1 MRYKLIGNFLSHDF
15 QLSDRINALL
25 RELHPRRLIP
35 SLVAGTIAG
44 VIEVSF
50 ALSLIALVFSGD
62 LSGGLWE
69 GVAMALV
76 TIAVLSSWIALTGS
90 ARGVVSGLQEGP
102 MAIWAGLAAAIA
114 EGMSPEATDRQVI
127 ATVMAAMGC
136 AALLSG
142 GACWLS
148 GYLKLGHLIR
158 AIPYPVVGGFL
169 AGTGWLLLIGS
180 VGMMA
185 DLPLTRSNWLRLFAP
200 DVLWHWLSGVIFA
213 LILFGI
219 SRRYRHWAAAPLGIL
234 AGVALFYLLW
244 GATGLPW
251 EEAQA
256 RGWLP
261 AGLPEGALWR
271 GFDPVRLS
279 AVRWSAIAVQAGPLA
294 AVALF
299 VVVGSLLN
307 AVGIEL
313 AVREDI
319 DLDREL
325 RAVGTANLISGLG
338 GGLVGYQSL
347 SLSLLSHQLGVK
359 RRSVGVFAAA
369 VAVAVLVWGAPLLSA
384 FPKPILGGLSAF
396 LGVSLLVTWVWDI
409 RRQLGLMDY
418 FSLLSIWVAIAAVG
432 FWEGIVVGLG
442 IAVVLFALN
451 CSRISPVR
459 EWQAGAIASSHKLRP
474 AYQRQILRHNDG
486 QLEILLLQG
495 FLFFGTANS
504 LIEQVCS
511 RICDPRRPPLRFLI
525 LDFGRVAGIDS
536 SAAFGFA
543 KIRQVARRHQIILVL
558 VHLSP
563 DIERQLR
570 RANVLA
576 EGDLSCRVF
585 PDRDRG
591 TEWCEER
598 ILNTGLWKYRRWI
611 CCWEKLHTRRLDVEL
626 AKILGGSKSLDAFKG
641 YLELLH
647 LGESAAVFRQGDPHC
662 GLYFIR
668 WGQVSIWVDPP
679 NRPPLRLW
687 TLGNG
692 SIFGKTGLSPTATRL
707 STAIADRPSALY
719 RLSPAALARM
729 KEKDPQLAVALEH
742 HVLMLLC
749 EEHLRERER
758 GLGE

>member
-1 MRYKLIGNFLSHDF
+1 MRYKVIVNFLPHDF
-15 QLSDRINALL
+15 QLSDRIDALL
-25 RELHPRRLIP
+25 RELRPHHLIP

-44 VIEVSF
+44 AIEVSF
-50 ALSLIALVFSGD
+50 ALSMTALVFSGD

-69 GVAMALV
+69 GVSMALV
-76 TIAVLSSWIALTGS
+76 TIAILSGWIALAGS
-90 ARGVVSGLQEGP
+90 APGVVSGLQEGP
-102 MAIWAGLAAAIA
+102 MAILAGLAAAIA
-114 EGMSPEATDRQVI
+114 QGMSPDATDGQIV

-142 GACWLS
+142 AACWLS

-169 AGTGWLLLIGS
+169 AGTGWLLLLGS

-185 DLPLTRSNWLRLFAP
+185 DLSLTRWNWLRLFAP
-200 DVLWHWLSGVIFA
+200 DVLWHWLSGMIFA
-213 LILFGI
+213 LFLFGI

-251 EEAQA
+251 EVAQA

-271 GFDPVRLS
+271 GSDAVRLS
-279 AVRWSAIAVQAGPLA
+279 AVRWSAIAVQAVPLA

-299 VVVGSLLN
+299 AVVGSSLN
-307 AVGIEL
+307 AAGIEL
-313 AVREDI
+313 AVGEDI

-325 RAVGTANLISGLG
+325 RAVGVANFLSGLG

-347 SLSLLSHQLGVK
+347 SLSLLPHQLGVK
-359 RRSVGVFAAA
+359 CRSVGVFAAG
-369 VAVAVLVWGAPLLSA
+369 VAVGVLAWGAPILSA
-384 FPKPILGGLSAF
+384 FPTPILGGLSAF
-396 LGVSLLVTWVWDI
+396 LGVSLLVSWVWDV
-409 RRQLGLMDY
+409 RGHLGTADY
-418 FSLLSIWVAIAAVG
+418 FSLLSILAAIAAVG

-442 IAVVLFALN
+442 VAVALFAVN
-451 CSRISPVR
+451 CARISPVR

-474 AYQRQILRHNDG
+474 AYQRQILGRHDG
-486 QLEILLLQG
+486 QIEVLLLQG

-504 LIEQVCS
+504 LVEQVCR
-511 RICDPRRPPLRFLI
+511 RICDSRRPPLRFLI
-525 LDFGRVAGIDS
+525 FDFGRVAGIDS

-543 KIRQVARRHQIILVL
+543 KIRQVARRHQIILVA
-558 VHLSP
+558 VNLSP
-563 DIERQLR
+563 DVERQLR
-570 RANVLA
+570 QTDVLA

-591 TEWCEER
+591 VEWCEER
-598 ILNTGLWKYRRWI
+598 IVNTSLWKYRRWI
-611 CCWEKLHTRRLDVEL
+611 GCWEKLYARRLDVEL
-626 AKILGGSKSLDAFKG
+626 AKILGGSQPLDTFKG

-647 LGESAAVFRQGDPHC
+647 YRESSAVFRRGDPHC
-662 GLYFIR
+662 GLYLIR
-668 WGQVSIWVDPP
+668 WGQVSIWADAP

-687 TLGNG
+687 TFGNG

-719 RLSPAALARM
+719 RLSPAALTRM
-729 KEKDPQLAVALEH
+729 KEQDPQLAEALEH

-758 GLGE
+758 GLWE